1 MAPQLLIVVWCYC
14 AHNVLCGVCVWVR
27 MAPVYEAKATMVDLL
42 QERKGPFGLAVSG
55 EAESWLPALEQIVGP
70 RFLTTYKVTRERDLF
85 DVVQAGLVQAA
96 VLDEAI
102 DWRVDVLHLLR
113 MIHRLDAA
121 LPVVVL
127 TTRTDRRYLEDALR
141 LAVFS
146 VVVKPLELEE
156 LLFQIQRMMVRLDA
170 MFRGR

>member
-1 MAPQLLIVVWCYC
+1 MV
-14 AHNVLCGVCVWVR
+14 NV
-27 MAPVYEAKATMVDLL
+27 L
-42 QERKGPFGLAVSG
+42 QERKAPFGLAVSG

-70 RFLTTYKVTRERDLF
+70 RFLTTYKVNGERELF
-85 DVVQAGLVQAA
+85 EVVRSGLVQAA

-102 DWRVDVLHLLR
+102 DWRMDVLQLLR
-113 MIHRLDAA
+113 MIHRLNSA
-121 LPVVVL
+121 LPAVVL

-141 LAVFS
+141 MAVFS